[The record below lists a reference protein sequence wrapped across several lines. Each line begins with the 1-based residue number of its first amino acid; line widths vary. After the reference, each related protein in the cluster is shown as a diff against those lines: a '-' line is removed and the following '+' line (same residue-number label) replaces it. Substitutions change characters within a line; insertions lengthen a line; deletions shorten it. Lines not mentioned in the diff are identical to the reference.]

1 MLNFVFSKLNVNK
14 IYQVIKTNCIIKVIL
29 AHIEKSM
36 KNLFR
41 KNISSISLC
50 LVLRLALL
58 VHAEL
63 ETISKKDIANI
74 PACVLCAECA
84 SAHNLRNKNNDTCTS
99 DKDLSNLSIDS
110 ERFKAKDECYEHG
123 DYYELIN
130 DYNTTFVSILPPY
143 GNKSICKFNVSYYDV
158 LNKTFV
164 HDDVLFLK
172 FGNSSISKG
181 YMMSRYGR
189 WKVEH
194 KKIYRR
200 SSIYGTQNFKFDITA
215 LTGKQIVLFSNSKYY
230 IFSSS

>member
-1 MLNFVFSKLNVNK
+1 
-14 IYQVIKTNCIIKVIL
+14 
-29 AHIEKSM
+29 M
-36 KNLFR
+36 KNLLR

-84 SAHNLRNKNNDTCTS
+84 SAHNLRNKNNDTCIS
-99 DKDLSNLSIDS
+99 DKDLSNLSIDL

-143 GNKSICKFNVSYYDV
+143 GNKLICKFDISYYDV

-164 HDDVLFLK
+164 HDDVLFAK
-172 FGNSSISKG
+172 FGLSSVSRG
-181 YMMSRYGR
+181 DVMSLDRR

-200 SSIYGTQNFKFDITA
+200 SSIYRTKYFKFDVTSLI
-215 LTGKQIVLFSNSKYY
+215 GKPIVLFSNTNH
-230 IFSSS
+230 